1 MTNSV
6 FSNCLLFKAS
16 KPQVGYRS
24 RWTPPPPESKESCWW
39 RKWVQIKEVFPLI
52 RTSEAMLA
60 QMPLIPFISLM
71 HLPSPVTGNSYF
83 FSKKL
88 KHKKA
93 VKKLQTDLAIAKQE
107 AAITVLEL
115 NEKIKTL
122 CEGRPCPRGQYHYP
136 MTSVHWLL
144 FLGDACRSNGS
155 KTKC

>member
-1 MTNSV
+1 MEKVGSDQGSVSTNRD
-6 FSNCLLFKAS
+6 FRSNA
-16 KPQVGYRS
+16 
-24 RWTPPPPESKESCWW
+24 
-39 RKWVQIKEVFPLI
+39 FPDAI
-52 RTSEAMLA
+52 
-60 QMPLIPFISLM
+60 
-71 HLPSPVTGNSYF
+71 NSFYF
-83 FSKKL
+83 FDASAISSDRKFLFFFPKKL

-136 MTSVHWLL
+136 ATSAHWLL
-144 FLGDACRSNGS
+144 SLGDACRSNGS